1 MHIFIVD
8 AQAAARAQT
17 AAMGGNALLAYHV
30 DYLSIFENEYG
41 NQVWAREGSERGGK
55 ERRWVG
61 EKGDGSGKRGVERK
75 IQGK

>member
-1 MHIFIVD
+1 VHIFIVD

-41 NQVWAREGSERGGK
+41 NQVWAR
-55 ERRWVG
+55 RW
-61 EKGDGSGKRGVERK
+61 
-75 IQGK
+75 